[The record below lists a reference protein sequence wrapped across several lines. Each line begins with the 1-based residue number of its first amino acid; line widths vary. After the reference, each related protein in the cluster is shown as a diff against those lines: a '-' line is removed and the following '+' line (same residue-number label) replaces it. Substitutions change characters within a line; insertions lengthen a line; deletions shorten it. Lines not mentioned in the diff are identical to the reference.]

1 MSQNVQNI
9 VDHGPRKD
17 TGFLEEGDKWIS
29 LLFNLFKGRSLK
41 MNEKITAAWINIF
54 SVYFDVSADFAA
66 IFKKYTAQVNEK
78 DEFSLQR
85 TETQAQPRDVTQKER
100 EIEVEGNDE
109 ESNRE
114 SSSSMDTDREGENKY
129 V

>member
-1 MSQNVQNI
+1 
-9 VDHGPRKD
+9 
-17 TGFLEEGDKWIS
+17 
-29 LLFNLFKGRSLK
+29 

-100 EIEVEGNDE
+100 EI
-109 ESNRE
+109 
-114 SSSSMDTDREGENKY
+114 
-129 V
+129 